1 MAEKINAVKKNVF
14 LKLVYLLVSTIN
26 KKMNKILMLSEK
38 IRNAKHLDFG
48 TILNEIIE
56 LFKKVWVQGLLLF
69 LFSILIML
77 PIIILVYVPLI
88 GVAMMESQG
97 GTLDSEVFTGFFA
110 GTSIL
115 YVLLIIVLFLILVA
129 ASSALIAGFYR
140 IVKALDK
147 GKGTTTSDF
156 FYFFKTKYLTKL
168 LLITLIT
175 ISIAIG
181 SALLCYLPL
190 LYTMVP
196 ISYFLIVFAFNSE
209 ESVTNIV
216 KIGFQLG
223 TKKWGISIAVMLIV
237 GLTTTM
243 LGIITCGLGNLFLIS
258 LSYLPAYIIYKNVI
272 GFEEDIDLDLTEKN
286 NI

>member
-1 MAEKINAVKKNVF
+1 
-14 LKLVYLLVSTIN
+14 
-26 KKMNKILMLSEK
+26 MNKILMLSEK

-88 GVAMMESQG
+88 GAAIMESEG
-97 GTLDSEVFTGFFA
+97 GAVDHEVFTGFFA
-110 GTSIL
+110 GASVL
-115 YVLLIIVLFLILVA
+115 YVLLIIVLFLILAA

-140 IVKALDK
+140 IVKALDE
-147 GKGTTTSDF
+147 GKGVAVSDF
-156 FYFFKTKYLTKL
+156 FYFFKTKYLIKL
-168 LLITLIT
+168 LLLILIT
-175 ISIAIG
+175 VLIASA

-196 ISYFLIVFAFNSE
+196 ISYFSIIFAFNSE
-209 ESVTNIV
+209 ESVTDIV

-223 TKKWGISIAVMLIV
+223 TKKWGISFAVMLIV
-237 GLTTTM
+237 GLVVMM
-243 LGIITCGLGNLFLIS
+243 LGVLTCGLGNLFLIS
-258 LSYLPAYIIYKNVI
+258 LSYLPAYVIYKNVI
-272 GFEEDIDLDLTEKN
+272 GFEEDIELDSMEVN
-286 NI
+286 NV